1 MTPTKK
7 KNLVIT
13 GLSEEHLQ
21 AFLDWAD
28 ALELSRDQLLI
39 ALMVNA
45 GFVDGGLGAFL
56 PNQTACNEWGELLI
70 RRMAHLANA

>member
-13 GLSEEHLQ
+13 GLSSEYQQ

-39 ALMVNA
+39 ALLVNA
-45 GFVDGGLGAFL
+45 GFVDGGLDAFL
-56 PNQTACNEWGELLI
+56 PNQTACDEWGELLI
-70 RRMAHLANA
+70 RRMNQLANG

>member
-45 GFVDGGLGAFL
+45 GFVDGGLAAFL
-56 PNQTACNEWGELLI
+56 PNQTACHEWGELLI
-70 RRMAHLANA
+70 RRMAQLANA

>member
-13 GLSEEHLQ
+13 GLSCEHRQ

-39 ALMVNA
+39 ALLVNA
-45 GFVDGGLGAFL
+45 GFVDGGLDAFL
-56 PNQTACNEWGELLI
+56 PNQVACEEWGELLI
-70 RRMAHLANA
+70 RRMNQLANA

>member
-45 GFVDGGLGAFL
+45 GFVDGGLEAFM

-70 RRMAHLANA
+70 RRMAQLANA